1 MPKIIR
7 PFSCCT
13 CTHFDG
19 GYTVLAVKCC
29 SCTYIQYSGVQTVL
43 WKCNRVKAYV
53 RLYWDTHSLPAA
65 SGKCDCTSF
74 SAKYRYSIDPRKRSA
89 KGDQSAVSDAESRCG
104 KKKEKNS
111 SAMFRLTV
119 EGSFCHPADRFYSQ
133 DSVRCVQPQFR
144 SVCIGWLCKLIYNL
158 MGSDKT
164 LARVHS
170 RMIRAH
176 RYNHNMLLR

>member
-19 GYTVLAVKCC
+19 GYTVLAVKYC

-53 RLYWDTHSLPAA
+53 RLNWDTHSLPAA
-65 SGKCDCTSF
+65 SGKCDCTRF

-104 KKKEKNS
+104 KKK
-111 SAMFRLTV
+111 R
-119 EGSFCHPADRFYSQ
+119 
-133 DSVRCVQPQFR
+133 
-144 SVCIGWLCKLIYNL
+144 
-158 MGSDKT
+158 KT
-164 LARVHS
+164 LQQCSVWLWRDHS
-170 RMIRAH
+170 AT
-176 RYNHNMLLR
+176 LLTASTVRTQSAVFSRSSGQFA